1 MKLELVRYRDVQN
14 DDYLYFWT
22 EVIDGTN
29 VHMGPMF
36 DSIDDANEWLK
47 EITEVVKNVCKN
59 R

>member
-22 EVIDGTN
+22 EVIDGVN
-29 VHMGPMF
+29 VHASPMF